1 MPLVLEFDSSMR
13 ASSRVAA
20 ETQQEVGVPS
30 AVRTSSLRL
39 VTAAAAVL
47 AVLVV
52 ASPAAAVPTA
62 VELRLKQQQAAE
74 ARVELER
81 MNEELEVAV
90 EGYNA
95 ITEALAQTRSQI
107 ATTEAEL
114 ERAEADLAR
123 SQRLLE
129 ERVAAMYRGED
140 AGFIEVLFGASSF
153 EDLIVRIEF
162 LTRIGR
168 HDAQLVREA
177 SAARRRVESVQR
189 ALQNREEEQA
199 ALRAK
204 AERQAAD
211 IRAAIER
218 QKSYVASL
226 DAEIKRLIAEEEERQ
241 RRLAEERAK
250 RAAAAAAA
258 RRGRPATPAGDL
270 PPGHPEVVDIALKY
284 LGVPYVWGG
293 ASPEGF
299 DCSGLCQYVYAQ
311 IGISLP
317 RTSAAQYRAGAHIPP
332 DRLDLLRPGDLVFFG
347 TDGDPSRVHH
357 VGIYVGDGDYV
368 HAPQLGDVVKV
379 SSLTMRIQSRGDYVG
394 ASRF

>member
-1 MPLVLEFDSSMR
+1 MRPVVRR
-13 ASSRVAA
+13 ASRCIAAVIVAA
-20 ETQQEVGVPS
+20 S
-30 AVRTSSLRL
+30 AVIAPYRAAMATPSTPEIRAKQEQ
-39 VTAAAAVL
+39 AAAA
-47 AVLVV
+47 
-52 ASPAAAVPTA
+52 
-62 VELRLKQQQAAE
+62 QAD
-74 ARVELER
+74 LQR

-90 EGYNA
+90 EAYNA
-95 ITEALAQTRSQI
+95 ISEALAETRAQI
-107 ATTEAEL
+107 ATTRAEL
-114 ERAEADLAR
+114 ERARTELTR
-123 SQRLLE
+123 SRKLLE
-129 ERVAAMYRGED
+129 ERVVAMYRGED
-140 AGFIEVLFGASSF
+140 AGFLEVLFGASSF
-153 EDLIVRIEF
+153 ADLVVRIDF
-162 LTRIGR
+162 LARIGR
-168 HDAQLVREA
+168 HDAQLVRDAE
-177 SAARRRVESVQR
+177 AARQRVESVER
-189 ALQNREEEQA
+189 ALENREAEQT
-199 ALRAK
+199 ALRTK

-218 QKSYVASL
+218 QRAYVASL
-226 DAEIKRLIAEEEERQ
+226 DAEIKKLIAEEEERQ
-241 RRLAEERAK
+241 RRLAEERAR

-270 PPGHPEVVDIALKY
+270 PPGHPEAVDIALKY

-299 DCSGLCQYVYAQ
+299 DCSGFCQFVYAQ

-317 RTSAAQYRAGAHIPP
+317 RTSAAQFRVGAHIPP
-332 DRLDLLRPGDLVFFG
+332 DRVDLLRPGDLVFFG

>member
-1 MPLVLEFDSSMR
+1 MVQSKADTH
-13 ASSRVAA
+13 
-20 ETQQEVGVPS
+20 ETSPFAVKMHQEVGVRPV
-30 AVRTSSLRL
+30 VRTAPLRVAAAIVAAAVVVAPHRVAVATPSTPEIRL
-39 VTAAAAVL
+39 KQEQAAAA
-47 AVLVV
+47 
-52 ASPAAAVPTA
+52 
-62 VELRLKQQQAAE
+62 QA
-74 ARVELER
+74 ELER

-90 EGYNA
+90 EEYNA
-95 ITEALAQTRSQI
+95 VSEALAQTRAQI

-293 ASPEGF
+293 ASPQGF